1 MSDMSLSEELQWR
14 GLIKDKTF
22 ADSSW
27 LNKPKVFYL
36 GIDASADSLTVG
48 NLAILVLA
56 RRLADAG
63 WKAFF
68 VMGGGTSL
76 VGDPGGKN
84 EERALMSRKT
94 VEKNIEGVRAQV
106 TKLFKSSD
114 YNLVDNYEWLSKLKY
129 VDFLREVGKHFSM
142 TELMQRDFVVER
154 MGKGGSGISY
164 AEFSYSLVQGYDF
177 WHLFNKYN
185 VVMQIGGSDQWGN
198 LLSGVSLIRKKEAK
212 EAHALSMPL
221 IINKATGA
229 KFGKSEDGAVW
240 LDAKKTSVYKFY
252 QFWLNV
258 DDESVKEY
266 LKYFTLLSITETEA
280 LFQKFDKDRASR
292 LAQKTLAYEVTQ
304 LVHGNERAETV
315 QKACDVLFGQG
326 NFLDLGDKEMEVL
339 SAELPTVATA
349 NDFYDTVVLAGLAGS
364 KSEARN
370 FHVSGAISINGEK
383 LAPGQEI
390 TFLKGSNLLKRGKNS
405 FAIVRK

>member
-1 MSDMSLSEELQWR
+1 MSLSDELQWR

-22 ADSSW
+22 ASEDW
-27 LNKPKVFYL
+27 LNKPGIFYL

-48 NLAILVLA
+48 NLAILMLA
-56 RRLADAG
+56 RRLVAAG

-94 VEKNIEGVRAQV
+94 VENNIEGVRAQV
-106 TKLFKSSD
+106 TKLFKGND

-154 MGKGGSGISY
+154 MGQGGMGISY

-177 WHLFNKYN
+177 WHLFNKHK

-221 IINKATGA
+221 IVNKATGQ
-229 KFGKSEDGAVW
+229 KFGKTEGGAVW
-240 LDAKKTSVYKFY
+240 LDAKKTSPYKFY

-266 LKYFTLLSITETEA
+266 LKYFTLLSIPDTEA
-280 LFQKFDKDRASR
+280 LFQKFDKDRSSR

-304 LVHGNERAETV
+304 LVHGQERADTV
-315 QKACDVLFGQG
+315 QKASEVLFGQG
-326 NFLDLGDKEMEVL
+326 NFLDLGDKETEVL
-339 SAELPTVATA
+339 AAELPTVATA

-370 FHVSGAISINGEK
+370 FHASGAISVNGEK

-390 TFLKGSNLLKRGKNS
+390 IFRNGTNLLKRGKNS
-405 FAIVRK
+405 FAIVKK